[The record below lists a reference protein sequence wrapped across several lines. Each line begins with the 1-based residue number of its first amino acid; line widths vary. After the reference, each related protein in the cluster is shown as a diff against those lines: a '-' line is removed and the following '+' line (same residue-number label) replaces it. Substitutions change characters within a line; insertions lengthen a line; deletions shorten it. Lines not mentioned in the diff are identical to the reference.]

1 MGEEKGEQIRAGGV
15 QKNYLSIVIRILIL
29 HTEAGRAGL
38 GTPAERI
45 QPYYGIK
52 MLKLGKKKASRAKTD
67 STSWVTETK
76 RDVRSS
82 GLHSYLRWVKF
93 QPTHQVFNRGLKL

>member
-1 MGEEKGEQIRAGGV
+1 MSKVEEPGGGGEKEQIRAGGV

-29 HTEAGRAGL
+29 HTEEGQAGH

-52 MLKLGKKKASRAKTD
+52 MKKWGEKS
-67 STSWVTETK
+67 
-76 RDVRSS
+76 
-82 GLHSYLRWVKF
+82 L
-93 QPTHQVFNRGLKL
+93 